1 MGRVVSGV
9 VRVAVLGAL
18 CGASLASVGWSS
30 PPADAARKPVRTTV
44 KIAPAKRPVATAAAT
59 VSAVR
64 ADPGAA
70 PAAVTT
76 IAAPPT
82 SAVIASSTT
91 STTSSTATT
100 SIVPDTRTTSRVA
113 VAVSAGIDVFTT
125 ADSFTRDRIIFGLQD
140 SGAPTVFLVVAE
152 QGDRYQVQL
161 PIRPNGTT
169 GWIERRTVKTF
180 THAFRIQVGLNAHE
194 IVVTN
199 GPTEVLRAR
208 IGVGRSAA
216 PTPGGTYYTTQL
228 LKTPN
233 PNGAYGPYAY
243 ALSGF
248 SETLASFGGGEAVI
262 GLHGTNRP
270 DLLGGDVSS
279 GCIRLANADI
289 TYLAGLLP
297 IGVPVVITS

>member
-1 MGRVVSGV
+1 MRGV
-9 VRVAVLGAL
+9 VRVAVLGAV
-18 CGASLASVGWSS
+18 CGASIASVASSS
-30 PPADAARKPVRTTV
+30 PRAGAARKPVRTTV
-44 KIAPAKRPVATAAAT
+44 KTVAGKRPVVSAAAT
-59 VSAVR
+59 VSTVR
-64 ADPGAA
+64 SAPSAA
-70 PAAVTT
+70 PTAATT
-76 IAAPPT
+76 IVAAPPT

-91 STTSSTATT
+91 PTAATAATNPTT
-100 SIVPDTRTTSRVA
+100 SIVADPRTTSRVA
-113 VAVSAGIDVFTT
+113 VAVSAGIDVFPT

-152 QGDRYQVQL
+152 LGDRYQVQL

-199 GPTEVLRAR
+199 GATEVLRAR

-216 PTPGGTYYTTQL
+216 PTPGGAYYTTQL

-233 PNGAYGPYAY
+233 PSGAYGPYAY
-243 ALSGF
+243 GRSGF

-289 TYLAGLLP
+289 TYLAGVLP

>member
-1 MGRVVSGV
+1 MSGV
-9 VRVAVLGAL
+9 VRVAVLAL
-18 CGASLASVGWSS
+18 CGASIASVGWSS
-30 PPADAARKPVRTTV
+30 PRADAARKPVRATV
-44 KIAPAKRPVATAAAT
+44 KAAAARRLVASAAAT
-59 VSAVR
+59 VSTVR
-64 ADPGAA
+64 VEPGAA
-70 PAAVTT
+70 PAAAAT
-76 IAAPPT
+76 IAAAPPT
-82 SAVIASSTT
+82 SPVIASSTT
-91 STTSSTATT
+91 STTSTT
-100 SIVPDTRTTSRVA
+100 SIVPDPRTTSRVA
-113 VAVSAGIDVFTT
+113 VAVSAGIDVFPT

-152 QGDRYQVQL
+152 QADRYQVQL

-199 GPTEVLRAR
+199 GSAEVLRAR
-208 IGVGRSAA
+208 IGVGRTAA

-243 ALSGF
+243 GLSGF

>member
-1 MGRVVSGV
+1 MSGV

-18 CGASLASVGWSS
+18 CGASIASVGWSS
-30 PPADAARKPVRTTV
+30 PRADAARKPVRATV
-44 KIAPAKRPVATAAAT
+44 KAAAARRPVASAAAT
-59 VSAVR
+59 VSTVR
-64 ADPGAA
+64 VEPGAA
-70 PAAVTT
+70 PAAAAT
-76 IAAPPT
+76 IVAAPPT
-82 SAVIASSTT
+82 SPVIASSTT
-91 STTSSTATT
+91 STTSTT
-100 SIVPDTRTTSRVA
+100 SIVPDPRTTSRVA
-113 VAVSAGIDVFTT
+113 VAVSAGIDVFPT

-199 GPTEVLRAR
+199 GSAEVLRAR
-208 IGVGRSAA
+208 IGVGRTAA

-243 ALSGF
+243 GLSGF